1 MKTKSLSQIVFLQ
14 FKDLKNAVKFFS
26 DVLELDCVLDKGWAY
41 VWRTGRD
48 SFVGATEQKKI
59 AERENANLEQIDNK
73 NRLMDKPL
81 NGMGV
86 LISLTVDDIERWYLD
101 LLEKKVLGITEISTV
116 SDIAMRSFFFDGPEG
131 YRFEIQQ
138 FESEE
143 LIMLFHGRV

>member
-1 MKTKSLSQIVFLQ
+1 MFGERAETLLSERR
-14 FKDLKNAVKFFS
+14 S
-26 DVLELDCVLDKGWAY
+26 
-41 VWRTGRD
+41 
-48 SFVGATEQKKI
+48 KKI
-59 AERENANLEQIDNK
+59 EESENANSEQIDNK
-73 NRLMDKPL
+73 NRLMDKSL

-86 LISLTVDDIERWYLD
+86 LISLTVDDIERWHLN
-101 LLEKKVLGITEISTV
+101 LLEKRVLGITEISTV